1 MRYRKFFPIIVVI
14 LLFNLIAAC
23 SPASTP
29 TEVAATPTVTPI
41 PATPTNTAK
50 PTSTPRPTATPN
62 VAATQKY
69 DEFNK
74 LLEDFLSKGYLATT
88 KGKTIELD
96 DFKEEWAKMNYYD
109 FFPPAKQVDTDFLFK
124 SHVKWSSASDTA
136 DISGCGIAF
145 GLQESNGDHYMLVLD
160 KSRIF
165 FGMNR
170 GSRTYQ
176 VGKTSGSGRL
186 DFDNPAEADMIVAV
200 KDKSA
205 FVSVNGDVTEY
216 TLSQDQTTHG
226 LFAFSLLSGTNK
238 DYGTRCEMTDN
249 MLWIA
254 SK

>member
-1 MRYRKFFPIIVVI
+1 LPIMIVV
-14 LLFNLIAAC
+14 LFLNLIAAC
-23 SPASTP
+23 SS
-29 TEVAATPTVTPI
+29 AATSVPTQAATATVTPV
-41 PATPTNTAK
+41 PPTPTKTAK
-50 PTSTPRPTATPN
+50 PTSTPVPTATPN

-74 LLEDFLSKGYLATT
+74 ILEDFLSKGYLATT
-88 KGKTIELD
+88 EGKTVELD

-109 FFPPAKQVDTDFLFK
+109 FFPPAQQVDTDFLFK

-136 DISGCGIAF
+136 DISGCGVAF
-145 GLQESNGDHYMLVLD
+145 GVQESNGDHYMLVLD

-186 DFDNPAEADMIVAV
+186 DFDNPAEADMVVAV

-205 FVSVNGDVTEY
+205 FVSVNGEVTEY

-226 LFAFSLLSGTNK
+226 IFAFSLLSGTNK

-249 MLWIA
+249 MLWTA